1 MTARSPW
8 TLASLSLLALA
19 SLSHAGPRPD
29 PSAPPAT
36 LAEAERELSALER
49 RLGDGE
55 QRIGKL
61 TADIALRDR
70 RSTARARAYVRMARA
85 GLLPVTGGFDA
96 LVDHA
101 MKLEGV
107 RRSLSTDLSALQ
119 QLRVDHRAL
128 VDTRDRLVARRAVV
142 AAQRD
147 ALAQAQQLI
156 AEADER
162 RRAFD
167 AAFVQREPATTGRV
181 AVYGAGIT
189 VRDAAPDPSG
199 FAGQKGRLPFPL
211 AGRVEATPA
220 RRKSAS
226 GPGVELRAPAGTAV
240 RAVFGGRVAFSARY
254 GDYGR
259 IVILDHGDGYFTV
272 SGNLGAVDVK
282 VGDELSA
289 GARIGVVGDEGGGAM
304 LYFEVRH
311 GQDTLDPKAW
321 LGVG

>member
-1 MTARSPW
+1 MKPRALLLAGLLGVA
-8 TLASLSLLALA
+8 TLA
-19 SLSHAGPRPD
+19 HAGPRGD
-29 PSAPPAT
+29 SSAPPAT
-36 LAEAERELSALER
+36 LPEAERELSSIDL
-49 RLGDGE
+49 RLAE
-55 QRIGKL
+55 AESRAGKL

-70 RSTARARAYVRMARA
+70 RSMARARAYVRMARA
-85 GLLPVTGGFDA
+85 GLLPVAGGFDS

-101 MKLEGV
+101 MKIEGV
-107 RRSLSTDLSALQ
+107 RRSLSTDLAALK
-119 QLRVDHRAL
+119 QLRADHHGIVEA
-128 VDTRDRLVARRAVV
+128 RDKLHARKAVV

-156 AEADER
+156 VEADER
-162 RRAFD
+162 KRAFD
-167 AAFVQREPATTGRV
+167 AAFAKTDATSAAAGRV

-189 VRDAAPDPSG
+189 VRDAPPDPAG
-199 FAGQKGRLPFPL
+199 FSGQKGRLPFPI
-211 AGRVEATPA
+211 AGRVEVTTA

-259 IVILDHGDGYFTV
+259 IVIIDHGDGYFTV

-289 GARIGVVGDEGGGAM
+289 GARIGVVGDEGAGSM

-311 GQDTLDPKAW
+311 GTDTLEPKAW

>member
-1 MTARSPW
+1 MKPRALW
-8 TLASLSLLALA
+8 LVSLLALA
-19 SLSHAGPRPD
+19 SASHAGPRAD
-29 PSAPPAT
+29 GAPPAT
-36 LAEAERELSALER
+36 LPEAERELAALEQ
-49 RLGDGE
+49 RLGEGE
-55 QRIGKL
+55 ARLGKL

-70 RSTARARAYVRMARA
+70 RSGARARAYVRMARA
-85 GLLPVTGGFDA
+85 GLLPVAGGFDA

-107 RRSLSTDLSALQ
+107 RRSLSTDLSALT
-119 QLRVDHRAL
+119 QLRGEHRAL
-128 VDTRDRLVARRAVV
+128 VASRDRLAARRAVV

-147 ALAQAQQLI
+147 ALAQAAQLI

-167 AAFVQREPATTGRV
+167 AAFVQRESSPASRV

-199 FAGQKGRLPFPL
+199 FAGQKGRLPFPIS
-211 AGRVEATPA
+211 GRVEATPA

-226 GPGVELRAPAGTAV
+226 GPGVELRAPLGAAV
-240 RAVFGGRVAFSARY
+240 RAVFAGRVAFSARY

-259 IVILDHGDGYFTV
+259 IVILDHGGGYFTV
-272 SGNLGAVDVK
+272 SGNLGQVDVK

-289 GARIGVVGDEGGGAM
+289 GARLGAVGDDGAGPM
-304 LYFEVRH
+304 LYFEVRQ
-311 GQDTLDPKAW
+311 GQETLDPKAW

>member
-1 MTARSPW
+1 MKPRA
-8 TLASLSLLALA
+8 LLLLSALA
-19 SLSHAGPRPD
+19 FASISHAGPQAD
-29 PSAPPAT
+29 TAPPAT
-36 LAEAERELSALER
+36 LPEAERELAVIEQ
-49 RLGDGE
+49 RLGDGDA
-55 QRIGKL
+55 RIGRL

-85 GLLPVTGGFDA
+85 GLLPVAGGFDA

-107 RRSLSTDLSALQ
+107 RRSLSSDLSALK
-119 QLRVDHRAL
+119 QLRRDHRSL
-128 VDTRDRLVARRAVV
+128 VESRDRLVARRAVV

-167 AAFVQREPATTGRV
+167 AAFVQREATPSSRV

-199 FAGQKGRLPFPL
+199 FFGQKGRLPFPI
-211 AGRVEATPA
+211 AGRVEVTAA
-220 RRKSAS
+220 RRKSAN

-272 SGNLGAVDVK
+272 SGNLGQVDVK

-289 GARIGVVGDEGGGAM
+289 GARIGAVGDEGAGAM

-311 GQDTLDPKAW
+311 GTETLDPKAW

>member
-1 MTARSPW
+1 MKAQRR
-8 TLASLSLLALA
+8 LSLGALSLMALA
-19 SLSHAGPRPD
+19 SLSHAGPQHEPT
-29 PSAPPAT
+29 APPAT
-36 LAEAERELSALER
+36 LAEAERELSGLER
-49 RLGDGE
+49 RLGDGD
-55 QRIGKL
+55 QRLGKL
-61 TADIALRDR
+61 TAEIALRDR

-85 GLLPVTGGFDA
+85 GLLPVAGGFDA
-96 LVDHA
+96 LIDHA

-107 RRSLSTDLSALQ
+107 RRSLASDLSALT
-119 QLRVDHRAL
+119 QLRHDHRAL
-128 VDTRDRLVARRAVV
+128 VGARDKLAARRAVV

-167 AAFVQREPATTGRV
+167 AAFVERRPSSGV

-189 VRDAAPDPSG
+189 VRDAAPDPAG

-282 VGDELSA
+282 VGDELSS
-289 GARIGVVGDEGGGAM
+289 GARLGTVGDEGAGAM

-311 GQDTLDPKAW
+311 GSDTLDPKAW